1 MKNRLKYFAV
11 IILLAI
17 SFSGLAQQM
26 QKDMEYLA
34 SDKLEGREIGTA
46 GEEAA
51 AKYLAKRFKKL
62 GLDPKGTDGYFQEL
76 SAKPKYNPHAKVPAD
91 TSKSIVGR
99 NVIGFMDNGA
109 ATTVIIGAHFDHLG
123 YGSEGSM
130 YEGDAPAIH
139 NGADDN
145 GSGVVLLLQLV
156 KDLNGKYPHNNY
168 LFIAFTGEEKGL
180 WGSNW
185 FTKNSTIDLATVNY
199 MINMDMV
206 GRLDK
211 GKKLAIYGTG
221 TSPIWNPVIEAIG
234 KERGFDVKYHPGGV
248 GPSDHTSFYLKD
260 MPVLHF
266 FTGQHADYH
275 KPSDDFDKINYDGIE
290 EVQGFIDDI
299 IAQCDSKGKLEFT
312 KTKDEDSKKA
322 PKYSV
327 TLGVIPDYMYD
338 GKGMLIASVR
348 EGRTAEKA
356 GMQDGDIVIKMG
368 DVEVVDMMAYMKA
381 LGQFKKGEK
390 TMVIVKR
397 GEEELEFEV
406 EF

>member
-1 MKNRLKYFAV
+1 MKKLNKYYG
-11 IILLAI
+11 LAI
-17 SFSGLAQQM
+17 LILMSFSGMAQQM

-34 SDKLEGREIGTA
+34 SDKLEGREIGSA

-62 GLDPKGTDGYFQEL
+62 GLDPKGTDGYFQEF

-91 TSKSIVGR
+91 TTKLIVGR
-99 NVIGFMDNGA
+99 NVIGYIDNGA
-109 ATTVIIGAHFDHLG
+109 ATVVIIGAHFDHLG

-130 YEGDAPAIH
+130 YEGDEPMIH

-145 GSGVVLLLQLV
+145 ASGVTLLLQLAE
-156 KDLNGKYPHNNY
+156 DLAGKYPHNNY
-168 LFIAFTGEEKGL
+168 MFIAFSGEEKGL

-185 FTKNSTIDLATVNY
+185 FTKHPTIDLATVNY

-206 GRLDK
+206 GRLDE
-211 GKKLAIYGTG
+211 GKKLAVYGTG
-221 TSPIWNPVIEAIG
+221 TSPTWNPVIETIG
-234 KERGFDVKYHPGGV
+234 KDRGFDVNYHPGGV
-248 GPSDHTSFYLKD
+248 GPSDHSSFYLKD

-266 FTGQHADYH
+266 FTGQHEDYH
-275 KPSDDFDKINYDGIE
+275 KPSDDFDKINYEGMKEI
-290 EVQGFIDDI
+290 QGFIEDV
-299 IAQCDSKGKLEFT
+299 IAQCDAKGKLEFT

-338 GKGMLIASVR
+338 GKGMLITSVR
-348 EGRTAEKA
+348 EGRAAANA
-356 GMQDGDIVIKMG
+356 GIKDGDIVIKMG
-368 DVEVVDMMAYMKA
+368 DVEVTDMMAYMSA
-381 LGQFKKGEK
+381 LGKFKKGEK

-397 GEEELEFEV
+397 GEEEMEFEV

>member
-1 MKNRLKYFAV
+1 MRNSIKHYGLIFF
-11 IILLAI
+11 LAI
-17 SFSGLAQQM
+17 SFSGLAQEM

-46 GEEAA
+46 GEATA

-62 GLDPKGTDGYFQEL
+62 GLEAKGTDGYFQEL
-76 SAKPKYNPHAKVPAD
+76 SVKPRYNPHAKVQAD
-91 TSKSIVGR
+91 TSKAITGR

-109 ATTVIIGAHFDHLG
+109 PTTIIIGAHFDHLG
-123 YGSEGSM
+123 YGGEGSL
-130 YEGDAPAIH
+130 YEGDTPEIH

-145 GSGVVLLLQLV
+145 ASGVVLLLQLAES
-156 KDLNGKYPHNNY
+156 LNGKYPNNNY
-168 LFIAFTGEEKGL
+168 LFIAFSGEEKGL

-185 FTKNSTIDLATVNY
+185 FTKNPTIDLSTVNY

-206 GRLDK
+206 GRLDED
-211 GKKLAIYGTG
+211 KKLAVYGNG
-221 TSPIWNPVIEAIG
+221 TSPTWTPILEAIG
-234 KERGFDVKYHPGGV
+234 KDRGFDLKFHPGGV

-275 KPSDDFDKINYDGIE
+275 KPTDDFDKINYEGIK
-290 EVQGFIDDI
+290 EVQGFIEDV

-312 KTKDEDSKKA
+312 KTKDEDSEKA

-327 TLGVIPDYMYD
+327 VLGVIPDYMYD
-338 GKGMLIASVR
+338 GKGMLISGVR
-348 EGRTAEKA
+348 EGRPAEKA
-356 GMQDGDIVIKMG
+356 GLENGDIVIKMG
-368 DVEVVDMMAYMKA
+368 DYEVADMMGYMNA
-381 LGQFKKGEK
+381 LGKFKKGDK
-390 TMVIVKR
+390 TKVIVKR
-397 GEEELEFEV
+397 GEKEMEFEV